1 MTVPVY
7 IYGDTPNQI
16 LNTARARVNDL
27 ILPSQSYP
35 GGADPGQQFSEVG
48 GGPASPEQ
56 NQDGSII
63 YRTQIIFNSAYRKFQ
78 KYLANL
84 GYRLLLGDNLIIT
97 PMPINSN
104 PDPAAQ
110 TWLSWNGCFDGTN
123 FSATPALPLDFY
135 APLKIRERLTG
146 QDAIFRPMR
155 CSLDGL
161 RNIQIRGVLNG
172 QWEWRTNALFLP
184 GATAQ
189 TDLQFRY
196 TRYLPALPDPNY
208 YLHDVPWYEQKLPVP
223 GCLSAMAWYC
233 AYEVL
238 VLRSAETSEAAVT
251 ALANAEDEANKVFND
266 QARADQRTNCRRR
279 PRGGRSYGRTNG
291 GYGVY

>member
-1 MTVPVY
+1 MATLPVY

-16 LNTARARVNDL
+16 LNTARTRINDL
-27 ILPSQSYP
+27 ILPSQGYP
-35 GGADPGQQFSEVG
+35 GGSDSGQQFTEVG
-48 GGPASPEQ
+48 GGSNSDERNP
-56 NQDGSII
+56 DGTLID
-63 YRTQIIFNSAYRKFQ
+63 RTQILFNAAYRKFQ

-84 GYRLLLGDNLIIT
+84 GYRLLIGDNLII
-97 PMPINSN
+97 PSLPVNNN

-110 TWLSWNGCFDGTN
+110 SWLSWNGFFDGTT
-123 FSATPALPLDFY
+123 FHTSPTLPIDFY
-135 APLKIRERLTG
+135 APLKIRERISG
-146 QDAIFRPMR
+146 QNSIFIPMR

-161 RNIQIRGVLNG
+161 QNQYIRAVLNR
-172 QWEWRTNALFLP
+172 QWEWRTNALYLP
-184 GATAQ
+184 GATST

-196 TRYLPALPDPNY
+196 TRYLPALPDPAY
-208 YLHDVPWYEQKLPVP
+208 YVPNTPWYQQMLPVP

-238 VLRSAETSEAAVT
+238 VLRSEDTQAAAVV

-279 PRGGRSYGRTNG
+279 PRGQSYRRNG
-291 GYGVY
+291 CYGL